1 MQNFEKKVPEELKD
15 FEKDFLDLVN
25 YIKFNKQVSKFQRK
39 MKRDINN
46 LLEDN
51 KIVVFADKTRYI
63 YKTNLKFYKKL
74 VIDNITKSYK
84 ISKENLA
91 EIINE
96 ESEKLIDRE
105 IYKKKKIP
113 KYTESDAFITVKDHK
128 KQFPLNIE
136 CRLLNPGKNHIGRI
150 SKKYQKTL

>member
-1 MQNFEKKVPEELKD
+1 M
-15 FEKDFLDLVN
+15 
-25 YIKFNKQVSKFQRK
+25 R
-39 MKRDINN
+39 RDINK

-51 KIVVFADKTRYI
+51 KIIIFADKTRNL
-63 YKTNLKFYKKL
+63 YKTNPKFYKKL
-74 VIDNITKSYK
+74 VIDNIPKSYK
-84 ISKENLA
+84 ISKKDLA
-91 EIINE
+91 KIIND

-105 IYKKKKIP
+105 IYKNKKIP

-150 SKKYQKTL
+150 SKKY